1 MCILEKIKL
10 SEQIIKNEYDKNN
23 GNVFVSFSGGKD
35 STVLLH
41 LARKIIPN
49 IKAVFSN
56 TTNEDIDIVKYVKSH
71 DNIIWVKPK
80 MNFKAVVKKYGFPL
94 VSKEVSQKVYEL
106 KHTKSQKLRD
116 IRLNGYEN
124 GSGKLPVKWRYLV
137 KQDFDVNSKCCAILK
152 KNPIEQWQKQN
163 NMKPLIAL
171 MQDESALR
179 KQLALYGKEDGKK
192 VYPFLRT
199 GWNDEDIWRY
209 AKINNIRFADCYYD
223 RFIDGV
229 LLKAETRTG
238 CIFCGFGIHLENESR
253 FEKQKIKNPKRY
265 ETMMSLE
272 NNGVSFKNAID
283 VVLNNIAKNRFKK

>member
-10 SEQIIKNEYDKNN
+10 AEQIIKNEYDKNN

-41 LARKIIPN
+41 LARKIFPN

-106 KHTKSQKLRD
+106 KYTKSQKLRD

-137 KQDFDVNSKCCAILK
+137 NQDFDVNSKCCAILK
-152 KNPIEQWQKQN
+152 KNPIEQWQKEN
-163 NMKPLIAL
+163 NMKPIIAL
-171 MQDESALR
+171 MKDESSLR

-192 VYPFLRT
+192 IYPFLRT
-199 GWNDEDIWRY
+199 GWTDEDIWEY
-209 AKINNIRFADCYYD
+209 AKLNNIRFADCYYD

-265 ETMMSLE
+265 NAMMSLE

-283 VVLNNIAKNRFKK
+283 VVLNNGKKLG